1 MAQGLFG
8 AFSRRRFREEEPSTA
23 GPPLVAG
30 KAAAAPGAS
39 TPPAH
44 GRGLFGRFG
53 RALSPNG
60 LQIIGSTLRQIDG
73 EPDAINQQLMMLD
86 EMQRRAAEE
95 GRDMMTDRRTE
106 EFVSSLPQELQ
117 GAARVAPR
125 EAAGA
130 MFQQQEPQQPK
141 YDSASGVFWIPDP
154 TQPEGYRILGRNPH
168 WQPPRPLIGMFGY
181 GTPQDDGYDYGD

>member
-8 AFSRRRFREEEPSTA
+8 AFSRRMFREEGPSTA

-53 RALSPNG
+53 RAFSPNG

-73 EPDAINQQLMMLD
+73 EPDAINQQLMMMD

-130 MFQQQEPQQPK
+130 FFREPDRPRVH
-141 YDSASGVFWIPDP
+141 YDSASGVYWAEDP
-154 TQPEGYRILGRNPH
+154 SQPNGYRELGRNPH
-168 WQPPRPLIGMFGY
+168 WQPPRPLIGIMNG
-181 GTPQDDGYDYGD
+181 GIDDDLEVIEP